1 MNEEN
6 QEEEELVEEDTTEDD
21 DLQAYL
27 AEMENLESDF
37 SDLEDLDMDE
47 LKEMQDAIAAVKD
60 GEEFIEDGE
69 IVEETIEKPED
80 AKEIMEQQEGMIT
93 DFSDMGDLDLDELRD
108 MKEAIEGVKQAE
120 YEALPEEE
128 QAQAEPVQERSTE
141 LEQRLKEELAKRR
154 EEEEEEDVVTV
165 EKFLEYIKEKRD
177 KIWYHAL
184 WHLTFEVD
192 DHIASKFMLYDM
204 LKEVTSKNAIDPIP
218 EHQFYFGLGYILR
231 LNINKKQVI
240 RYMTGAKF
248 KININIDNLKEML
261 EQTGEPIS
269 NRPILEESE
278 KKQMYNDFLKDD
290 FLDI

>member
-6 QEEEELVEEDTTEDD
+6 HEEEELIEEDTSEDD

-47 LKEMQDAIAAVKD
+47 LKEMQDAIAAVKGGAD
-60 GEEFIEDGE
+60 LTEKGELANE
-69 IVEETIEKPED
+69 ITELSEGAEEL
-80 AKEIMEQQEGMIT
+80 MELKEGMIT
-93 DFSDMGDLDLDELRD
+93 DFSDMGELDFDELRE
-108 MKEAIEGVKQAE
+108 MKEAIEGVKQSE
-120 YEALPEEE
+120 IEALPEGEE
-128 QAQAEPVQERSTE
+128 ASPIQERSTE
-141 LEQRLKEELAKRR
+141 LEQRLKEELAKKR
-154 EEEEEEDVVTV
+154 EEQEEEIITV

-184 WHLTFEVD
+184 WYLTFEVD
-192 DHIASKFMLYDM
+192 DHIASKFMLYEM

-231 LNINKKQVI
+231 LNINQKQVI
-240 RYMTGAKF
+240 RYMAGAKF
-248 KININIDNLKEML
+248 KINININNLKEML

-269 NRPILEESE
+269 NRPKIEESE
-278 KKQMYNDFLKDD
+278 KKQMYSDFLKDD

>member
-6 QEEEELVEEDTTEDD
+6 QEEEELVGEDTSEDD

-27 AEMENLESDF
+27 KEMESLESDF

-47 LKEMQDAIAAVKD
+47 LKEMQDAITAVKE
-60 GEEFIEDGE
+60 GEDFIEEGE
-69 IVEETIEKPED
+69 LTEEMIEKPES
-80 AKEIMEQQEGMIT
+80 AEELMEQKEAMIS
-93 DFSDMGDLDLDELRD
+93 DFSDMGEIDLDELRE

-120 YEALPEEE
+120 IEALPEGEDT
-128 QAQAEPVQERSTE
+128 PSVQERSTE
-141 LEQRLKEELAKRR
+141 LEERLKEELAKRK
-154 EEEEEEDVVTV
+154 EKEEEEEDVVTV
-165 EKFLEYIKEKRD
+165 EKFLDYIKEKRD
-177 KIWYHAL
+177 KIWYHGL
-184 WHLTFEVD
+184 WYLTFEVD
-192 DHIASKFMLYDM
+192 DHIASKFMLYDQ

-240 RYMTGAKF
+240 RYMSGSKF